1 MQLLQLGCIGTL
13 SLLRGVLVTALSIH
27 QTLSSQ
33 ILNIDDRLSSDNR
46 TKVPAQSPAYHC
58 SSPSDDVFKIRR
70 LDFIPTNPRMQVL
83 QNPRSAAL
91 GPSSNLNHPVA
102 TP

>member
-1 MQLLQLGCIGTL
+1 MHLLQLGCVSTL
-13 SLLRGVLVTALSIH
+13 SLLGGVLVAALSIH
-27 QTLSSQ
+27 QTPSSQ
-33 ILNIDDRLSSDNR
+33 ILTIDARLSSDNR
-46 TKVPAQSPAYHC
+46 TKVPGQSPAYHC
-58 SSPSDDVFKIRR
+58 SSPSHDVFSIRR

-83 QNPRSAAL
+83 QNPKSATL